1 MREEFGLNDLIGLES
16 IEIPRFALRDAERMA
31 KDLGVST
38 TNWITTV
45 IEMSRLMQENSDEVK
60 TGIVKKA
67 VELEMM
73 SSLTRAIKDG
83 MSEKEWNGLVESAEQ
98 SIEEEDKKLN
108 QEDEDLN
115 TIRDMFNE

>member
-1 MREEFGLNDLIGLES
+1 MREEFGLDDLIGLES

-45 IEMSRLMQENSDEVK
+45 IEMSRLMQEKSDEVK
-60 TGIVKKA
+60 TSILKKA
-67 VELEMM
+67 IELEMM

-83 MSEKEWNGLVESAEQ
+83 MSEEEWNDLIEKAELAVK
-98 SIEEEDKKLN
+98 EEDKKRN

-115 TIRDMFNE
+115 TIRDMFIE